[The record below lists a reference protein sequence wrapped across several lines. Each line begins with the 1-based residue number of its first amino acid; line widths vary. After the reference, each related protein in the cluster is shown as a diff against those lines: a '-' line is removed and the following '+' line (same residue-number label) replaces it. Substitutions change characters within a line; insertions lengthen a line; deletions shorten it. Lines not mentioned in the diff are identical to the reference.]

1 MKIKIKS
8 YCKINLFLKILKKL
22 KVGLHDI
29 QTYTSLLDLHD
40 DIEISE
46 TKKKKDIIIFKG
58 KFKNF
63 VNKSKN
69 SVLDTLSGLRSR
81 KLINL
86 KKNFRI
92 IIEKRIPVFSGLGGG
107 SSNAAYITK
116 YLTKNNMKQSDMRFF
131 ENKIGTDFSL
141 FFNKQSFVI
150 NLKKIKKYE
159 NNFTLNFVLIFPNI
173 RCSTKKIYS
182 QVKDFSPY
190 SNINFSKIKTKNK
203 FINIIRK
210 ERNELEVIVKNRFN
224 ELNKILN
231 FISIQRECYLSRMTG
246 SGSVCYGIFK
256 SEKSAKLA
264 HKRIKKKFP
273 NYWAAVS
280 KTI

>member
-182 QVKDFSPY
+182 QVKNFSPS

-203 FINIIRK
+203 FIDIIRK
-210 ERNELEVIVKNRFN
+210 ERNELQVIVTNKFN

>member
-8 YCKINLFLKILKKL
+8 YCKINLFLNILKKL

-29 QTYTSLLDLHD
+29 QTYTSQLDLHD
-40 DIEISE
+40 DIKISE
-46 TKKKKDIIIFKG
+46 TKKRKDIIIFKG
-58 KFKNF
+58 KFKNL
-63 VNKSKN
+63 VNSSKN
-69 SVLDTLSGLRSR
+69 SVLDALSGLRSR

-86 KKNFRI
+86 EKNYRI

-107 SSNAAYITK
+107 SSNAAYIAK
-116 YLTKNNMKQSDMRFF
+116 YFTKNNMKQSDIRFF
-131 ENKIGTDFSL
+131 KNKIGTDFSL
-141 FFNKQSFVI
+141 FFNKQIFVK
-150 NLKKIKKYE
+150 NLKNIKKHKI
-159 NNFTLNFVLIFPNI
+159 NFTLNFVLVYPYFK
-173 RCSTKKIYS
+173 CSTKKIYS

>member
-182 QVKDFSPY
+182 QVKNFSPS

-203 FINIIRK
+203 FIDIIRK
-210 ERNELEVIVKNRFN
+210 ERNDLEKTAIQIYPTLKVLKENLQILPKVKFV
-224 ELNKILN
+224 
-231 FISIQRECYLSRMTG
+231 RMTG
-246 SGSVCYGIFK
+246 SGSAFVAYFLSK
-256 SEKSAKLA
+256 KDATNA
-264 HKRIKKKFP
+264 HKIFRKKYK
-273 NYWAAVS
+273 NYWSIIS